1 MPNFINY
8 TDEQIEALVN
18 DVYKGVVTRDNL
30 PVDLYKDIKR
40 RLNKAVFEGFGGT
53 YAEFSTATSDGLIM
67 AGFEKNIAV
76 FSGAKTFQQVNDMSN
91 FLFAGKDKI
100 PFSEFKNYAND
111 IFDTYNDNWLKTEY
125 NTALSQASSAQ
136 QWHTIKEQAEI
147 FPLIKFIT
155 VGDER
160 VRSNHKQLD
169 EIVRPIGDPFWKH
182 NFPPLDWN
190 CRCTTEQL
198 EEGDE
203 ELTDL
208 GTREIPPVPK
218 LFQMNA
224 GEDKVIF
231 DESVHPYF
239 TVDKRY
245 KVALGGNFGLPFV
258 SEIKQIAKKVKKIP
272 APAVTSAKK
281 ASEEILKIKGLSE
294 LKSIDD
300 QVSKAIDELN
310 TAATVAMKASGEE
323 RLKLLEAYTIK
334 KGEYNLLKV
343 TQNRLKAENSDEII
357 KLIKVDNPLK
367 INFDI
372 SAASIRNNRDI
383 KRQVEQFNSIVSDTW
398 AVDKRL
404 KINVGKNIKRASFS
418 KRDGVK
424 LSPTSGIETVLHEIG
439 HFLEHERLDLHA
451 EIMTF
456 YNRRTAKDAVQRLSV
471 VTGNRG
477 YGITEITKTDDFI
490 DPYIGKIYNSE
501 GASEVL
507 TMWFTELMRNPT
519 RLIEKDYEYFEFIF
533 NLLRK

>member
-8 TDEQIEALVN
+8 TDEQIEALIN

-53 YAEFSTATSDGLIM
+53 YSDFSTATSDGLIM

-100 PFSEFKNYAND
+100 PFSEFKKYAND

-198 EEGDE
+198 EEGEE

-208 GTREIPPVPK
+208 GTREIPSVPK

-258 SEIKQIAKKVKKIP
+258 SEVKAKAVRIKKAP
-272 APAVTSAKK
+272 APAV
-281 ASEEILKIKGLSE
+281 EKGF
-294 LKSIDD
+294 K
-300 QVSKAIDELN
+300 
-310 TAATVAMKASGEE
+310 
-323 RLKLLEAYTIK
+323 
-334 KGEYNLLKV
+334 
-343 TQNRLKAENSDEII
+343 
-357 KLIKVDNPLK
+357 
-367 INFDI
+367 
-372 SAASIRNNRDI
+372 
-383 KRQVEQFNSIVSDTW
+383 
-398 AVDKRL
+398 
-404 KINVGKNIKRASFS
+404 
-418 KRDGVK
+418 
-424 LSPTSGIETVLHEIG
+424 
-439 HFLEHERLDLHA
+439 
-451 EIMTF
+451 
-456 YNRRTAKDAVQRLSV
+456 
-471 VTGNRG
+471 
-477 YGITEITKTDDFI
+477 EITKRTEFKTRIVSAFKDKLGLNMSDAVKVSSKLDIETLNLNLKTVENLLDEYDISDTVLKEELTKVSFAST
-490 DPYIGKIYNSE
+490 NSNYGFVQSATHRQKGSFDYKGTQLIE
-501 GASEVL
+501 INFGSASDTGASRTFDPLARFTRSKSRVDFENQKIATIVHEFGHVIVTDRAHL
-507 TMWFTELMRNPT
+507 IQGSKGAEFIKKAVTLRNQYSAELSTVHQLEDKTELMKLSLGKYASTNVNEFIAEAFTEYKLSSNPSKYAVELGK
-519 RLIEKDYEYFEFIF
+519 LIDEYF
-533 NLLRK
+533 KKK